1 MELEALIEQVD
12 DTSLR
17 EQIEKL
23 AKERERY
30 RELYLDALE
39 KIRKLERGLLGQKA
53 ERLAADDAQLTM
65 ALLGALLDNDLTSGE
80 PRDEA
85 GSEKEPNVEVSGHGR
100 RKPGR
105 KPLPEH
111 LPRVEVEIL
120 PPEVQAEGLDAF
132 EQIGEEVTEVL
143 ERRSASVVVVR
154 LVRKKFVRKDRERNA
169 PTQVW
174 IGEVPDQPIPRGLAG
189 PGMLADTLVRR
200 WQDHMPVH
208 RLEQMYGREGL
219 DIVRSTIC
227 GWHAQLMP
235 LVEPLVE
242 AMRRDAFT
250 SPLLLADA
258 TGVMVRAK
266 EKCRRSH
273 FWVMVAPGMHVLFR
287 FTPKHD
293 SDAVDRVLKGYEGYL
308 VVDAATLYDHLF
320 ADGTIIEVGCW
331 AHNRRYYFKA
341 LGSDPER
348 ARQALAPING
358 LFGIERKLDAAGAS
372 PKTKLSVRRDKSKP
386 LVDAFFG
393 WCDQEA
399 ERVLDDTPIA
409 KAIGYSRNQRQAL
422 QRFLEDGR
430 LPIHNNGSEL
440 QLRRQ
445 AIGRKNWLFVGHDD
459 AAEVNCA
466 FVSLLASCQLHKL
479 EPWAYLRDILC
490 LLPAWPKSRVLE
502 LAPAYWKQTLEQPD
516 TRQRLDANPFRRI
529 TLRDHLPDG

>member
-1 MELEALIEQVD
+1 MEIEALIEQVA

-17 EQIEKL
+17 ERIEKL
-23 AKERERY
+23 ATERERY

-39 KIRKLERGLLGQKA
+39 KIKKLERGLLGQKA
-53 ERLAADDAQLTM
+53 ERLAVDDAQLTM
-65 ALLGALLDNDLTSGE
+65 ALLSVLLDEGTTSGE
-80 PRDEA
+80 PRDDA
-85 GSEKEPNVEVSGHGR
+85 VSEDESKVEVAGHAR
-100 RKPGR
+100 RKSGR

-111 LPRVEVEIL
+111 LPRVDVEIL

-143 ERRSASVVVVR
+143 ERRSARVVVVR
-154 LVRKKFVRKDRERNA
+154 VVRKKFVRKDRERNA
-169 PTQVW
+169 PTEVW

-208 RLEQMYGREGL
+208 RLEQMYAREGL

-235 LVEPLVE
+235 LVEPVVE
-242 AMRRDAFT
+242 AMRQDAFT
-250 SPLLLADA
+250 SPLLLTDA
-258 TGVMVRAK
+258 TGVLVRAK
-266 EKCRRSH
+266 EKCHRSH
-273 FWVMVAPGMHVLFR
+273 FWVVIAPGMHVLFR

-293 SDAVDRVLKGYEGYL
+293 SDAVDRILEGYEGYL
-308 VVDAATLYDHLF
+308 VADAATVYDHLY

-358 LFGIERKLDAAGAS
+358 LFRIERKLEAEGAS
-372 PKTKLSVRRDKSKP
+372 RATKQAVRREKSKP
-386 LVDAFFG
+386 LVDTFFD
-393 WCDQEA
+393 WCDREA
-399 ERVLDDTPIA
+399 DRVLDDTPIA

-422 QRFLEDGR
+422 HRFLDDGR
-430 LPIHNNGSEL
+430 LPLHNNGSEL

-459 AAEVNCA
+459 AAAVNCA

-490 LLPAWPKSRVLE
+490 LLPAWPNRRVLE

-516 TRQRLDANPFRRI
+516 TRQRLEANPFRRI
-529 TLRDHLPDG
+529 TLREHLPDG